1 MAQQRILIFASDSRL
16 CRLLLRE
23 ARAAGFAGLAT
34 SELSQLEDYY
44 RGVIPDLIFMEVDE
58 PLENVERLLE
68 LASAYPGAR
77 LMLLSGVSGQRL
89 GRLMLL
95 AAARRVNIA
104 GIVYKPVGIEAIRTA
119 LRHRA
124 GNSSSSN
131 AANEAGNQS

>member
-1 MAQQRILIFASDSRL
+1 
-16 CRLLLRE
+16 
-23 ARAAGFAGLAT
+23 
-34 SELSQLEDYY
+34 
-44 RGVIPDLIFMEVDE
+44 MEVDE

-68 LASAYPGAR
+68 LASAYPGAS
-77 LMLLSGVSGQRL
+77 LMLLSGISGQRL

-104 GIVYKPVGIEAIRTA
+104 RILYKPVGIEAIRTA